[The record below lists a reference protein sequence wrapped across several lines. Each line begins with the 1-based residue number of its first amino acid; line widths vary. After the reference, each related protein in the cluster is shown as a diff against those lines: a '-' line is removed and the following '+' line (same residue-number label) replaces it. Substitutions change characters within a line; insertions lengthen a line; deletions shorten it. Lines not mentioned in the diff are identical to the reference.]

1 MMSTDEE
8 SAKPEEK
15 DGLYTADLDFAVKKQ
30 EIYERRELEKVQR
43 AYSESFLKRVVRL
56 VEIFTS
62 ISTVAAHPMSMVQK
76 VANPYQ
82 LQTIINL
89 LLVSSP
95 RVQIVVLKI
104 I

>member
-1 MMSTDEE
+1 
-8 SAKPEEK
+8 
-15 DGLYTADLDFAVKKQ
+15 
-30 EIYERRELEKVQR
+30 
-43 AYSESFLKRVVRL
+43 
-56 VEIFTS
+56 
-62 ISTVAAHPMSMVQK
+62 MVQK